1 MKVLSIH
8 LSLVAHQA
16 TTYSCLLHR
25 PDLTHL
31 VMSESSADILG
42 LGPNNAFQIS
52 LQPDWQ
58 IDNGYFNK
66 PIMAHTE
73 IQVHMV
79 GAQDKHF
86 GAASDGLDQTFN
98 KFHRYCRLSSF

>member
-1 MKVLSIH
+1 
-8 LSLVAHQA
+8 
-16 TTYSCLLHR
+16 
-25 PDLTHL
+25 
-31 VMSESSADILG
+31 MSESCANILG

-52 LQPDWQ
+52 LQPDLQ
-58 IDNGYFNK
+58 IDNDYFNN

-86 GAASDGLDQTFN
+86 GAVSDGLNQTLN
-98 KFHRYCRLSSF
+98 KFYQ